1 MTLRVRLTAALVILV
16 AVGLLV
22 SDVATYT
29 ALRSYLIT
37 RVDQQ
42 LRSSPRSVL
51 FAMSQPGLPGSGPGS
66 DGGDQMLP
74 EGTYG
79 VIVDASGAAVGDPV
93 VFDYG
98 GTALSPPDLP
108 ANIVGGTVQEPSF
121 FSVDAA
127 GGGPGYRAAGYTLT
141 NGSTLVVA
149 IPLTELSNTLG
160 RLSLIAGAVTLA
172 VLATMA
178 ILSLFTVRRGLRPL
192 EQIEQ
197 TAEAIAAGDLSRR
210 VQETDPR
217 TEVGRLG
224 VSLNVMLGRIEE
236 AMDERR
242 ASEEALRRFLA
253 DASHEL
259 RTPLTSIRGYAELFR
274 RGASDDPGDTALA
287 MRRIE
292 QEGERMG
299 VLVEDLLFLAR
310 AGQGRP
316 VAHEP
321 VDLVHVAADAVHDAG
336 AVDPSRAIVLEAPGT
351 LTVPGDEGRLRQV
364 LGNLLSNALT
374 HTLAGTPVT
383 VRVRSAEGVAEIAVS
398 DRGPGLT
405 ADEAAHVFE
414 PFYRADP
421 ARGRARP
428 DEGADGG
435 DGTGLGLAIVAA
447 IAEAHGGSASVS
459 SQPGQGATFTVRLPV
474 ERAAPH
480 DGSLSDAPVD
490 VDSQV

>member
-1 MTLRVRLTAALVILV
+1 VTLRVRLTAALVILV

-22 SDVATYT
+22 SDVATYA
-29 ALRSYLIT
+29 ALRSYLVN

-42 LRSSPRSVL
+42 LRSSPRPVL
-51 FAMSQPGLPGSGPGS
+51 FALSQPGLPGVGPGTEV
-66 DGGDQMLP
+66 GDQMLP

-79 VIVDASGAAVGDPV
+79 VIVNASGAVVGDPV

-98 GTALSPPDLP
+98 GTAPSPPDLP
-108 ANIVGGTVQEPSF
+108 STVPAGSEEDPSF
-121 FSVDAA
+121 FDMNAVGD
-127 GGGPGYRAAGYTLT
+127 GPGYRAAGYRLSD
-141 NGSTLVVA
+141 GSTLVVA
-149 IPLTELSNTLG
+149 IPLTEVSSTL
-160 RLSLIAGAVTLA
+160 RRFSIIAGAVTLA

-192 EQIEQ
+192 ERIEA

-210 VQETDPR
+210 VEDTDPR

-224 VSLNVMLGRIEE
+224 ASLNVMLGRIEE

-274 RGASDDPGDTALA
+274 RGAADDPADTALA

-316 VAHEP
+316 IAHEP
-321 VDLVHVAADAVHDAG
+321 VDVVRVAADAVNDAR
-336 AVDPSRAIVLEAPGT
+336 AVDPTREIRLEAPDS
-351 LTVPGDEGRLRQV
+351 LEVSSDDGRLRQV
-364 LGNLLSNALT
+364 VANLLSNALT
-374 HTLAGTPVT
+374 HTPVGTPVT
-383 VRVRSAEGVAEIAVS
+383 VRVGAAGDGWAEIEVT
-398 DRGPGLT
+398 DRGPGLD
-405 ADEAAHVFE
+405 ADEATHVFE

-421 ARGRARP
+421 ARGRVGA
-428 DEGADGG
+428 DEGTD
-435 DGTGLGLAIVAA
+435 DEQGTGLGLAIVAA
-447 IAEAHGGSASVS
+447 IAEAHGGDVGVTSE
-459 SQPGQGATFTVRLPV
+459 PGDGATFRVRLPV
-474 ERAAPH
+474 ERLTPDDDPSPSASTR
-480 DGSLSDAPVD
+480 DGS
-490 VDSQV
+490 